1 MTQLEE
7 ETGFTIHEF
16 PSDELYP
23 SCPIRLF
30 PLKNT
35 TQHSNVSKTLKLAAG
50 RNSQRFATVGNH
62 ERRID
67 DVFHVGASLSEAE
80 RDAKSFDSRNREANG
95 QSLAKTVTL
104 TIILDVSLLSHQKRR
119 FPLSFTVVRFFF
131 QVPGKKKRRN
141 LPTKWMPRTR

>member
-80 RDAKSFDSRNREANG
+80 RDAKSFDSRKKISERQTASRWLNG
-95 QSLAKTVTL
+95 YS
-104 TIILDVSLLSHQKRR
+104 DNHPRR
-119 FPLSFTVVRFFF
+119 FSPLSPKT
-131 QVPGKKKRRN
+131 
-141 LPTKWMPRTR
+141 

>member
-7 ETGFTIHEF
+7 ETGITIHEF

-80 RDAKSFDSRNREANG
+80 RDAKSFDSRKKKSPRGKRPVVGQNG
-95 QSLAKTVTL
+95 YS
-104 TIILDVSLLSHQKRR
+104 DNHPRR
-119 FPLSFTVVRFFF
+119 FSPLSPKT
-131 QVPGKKKRRN
+131 
-141 LPTKWMPRTR
+141 

>member
-23 SCPIRLF
+23 ICPIRLF

-80 RDAKSFDSRNREANG
+80 RDAKSFDSRKKKSREANG
-95 QSLAKTVTL
+95 QSLAKRLLWQSSSTFLSSL
-104 TIILDVSLLSHQKRR
+104 TKNVGFHYLLQ
-119 FPLSFTVVRFFF
+119 LYVFFSRC
-131 QVPGKKKRRN
+131 PEKKKTEPPN
-141 LPTKWMPRTR
+141 